1 MDTKLKNNKKSYVTN
16 ILAFIILIIMS
27 IGIFSLYPKIKEV
40 AKEEPSVPYE
50 NYEILRSIYRSNYV
64 LYKDILEQGNGENLT
79 GDKIY
84 IKSNEAN
91 LNNYDDIKSN
101 FNNSLDSWKE
111 DLNYNYMNLNYL
123 AYNND
128 TSINKTNTDNDLR
141 SLVES
146 TENEKLNNK
155 YAFYM
160 VINYDGNGG
169 VSVNNIFG
177 ADDYTIR
184 NRFSEFTMRDTLDNN
199 MLDNKNIKFNPIKN
213 ATFVYGI
220 PKDLKYSD
228 NISAV
233 VDQSQ
238 NNYNNRI
245 LITTIMTILFGTLIL
260 GLMIPYRKGNHVFG
274 VKTFLKIPFEINCII
289 FGVGAVFSGSGSFY
303 ALSSTIQ
310 GSFGNRNSFGIS
322 PELDFWLINIAN
334 ILIWFIIIYLIF
346 AGDMLLKH
354 IFNTGLVKYFKE
366 NLLII
371 KIIKSLKKGSDNLI
385 YYIEHIDLTDKS
397 NKVII
402 KVLVINFLVIS
413 VISIIWFFGIIASL
427 IYTGVLF
434 ILLRKYVDNI
444 KEKFGILLNATNKIA
459 DGNLDVE
466 INEDLGLFNPF
477 KEELK
482 MIQKGFKKAVNEE
495 VKSQRMKTELISNV
509 SHDLKTPLTS
519 IITYID
525 LLKNNNITD
534 EERKSYIDTIDKKS
548 QRLKFLIEDLFEVS
562 KATSGDIKLNLV
574 NIDIVELMRQ
584 IEIELNDKI
593 SASNL
598 NIRNNFPDNKVILK
612 LDSQKTFRI
621 FENLLINVVNYAMEG
636 SRVYVDIMENETS
649 VEITIKNMSAEEIN
663 FNAFDIVERF
673 ERGDKSRNSEGSGLG
688 LAIAKSFVEVQG
700 GTFDIEVDG
709 DLFKVIIILKK

>member
-1 MDTKLKNNKKSYVTN
+1 MDTKLKNNKKSNVTN
-16 ILAFIILIIMS
+16 IVAFIIFIIMS
-27 IGIFSLYPKIKEV
+27 IGIFSLYPKIKEM

-310 GSFGNRNSFGIS
+310 GAFGNRNSFGIS

-354 IFNTGLVKYFKE
+354 IFNTGLVKYLKE

-371 KIIKSLKKGSDNLI
+371 KIIKSLKKWSDNLI

-397 NKVII
+397 NKVIM
-402 KVLVINFLVIS
+402 KVLVINLLVIS

-434 ILLRKYVDNI
+434 ILLRKYVDSI
-444 KEKFGILLNATNKIA
+444 REKFEILLNATNKIA

-525 LLKNNNITD
+525 LLKNENITD
-534 EERKSYIDTIDKKS
+534 EERKSYIDTIDEKS

>member
-1 MDTKLKNNKKSYVTN
+1 LDTKLKNNKKSYVTN

-64 LYKDILEQGNGENLT
+64 LYKDILEQGNCENLT

-310 GSFGNRNSFGIS
+310 GAFGNRNSFGIS

-354 IFNTGLVKYFKE
+354 IFNTGLVKYFNE

>member
-1 MDTKLKNNKKSYVTN
+1 MDTKLKNNKKSNVTN
-16 ILAFIILIIMS
+16 IVAFIIFIIMS
-27 IGIFSLYPKIKEV
+27 IGIFSLYPKIKEM

-310 GSFGNRNSFGIS
+310 GAFGNRNSFGIS

-354 IFNTGLVKYFKE
+354 IFNTGLVKYLKE

-371 KIIKSLKKGSDNLI
+371 KIIKSLKKWSDNLI

-397 NKVII
+397 NKVIM
-402 KVLVINFLVIS
+402 KVLVINLLVIS

-434 ILLRKYVDNI
+434 ILLRKYVDSI
-444 KEKFGILLNATNKIA
+444 REKFGILLNATNKIA

-525 LLKNNNITD
+525 LLKNENITD
-534 EERKSYIDTIDKKS
+534 EERKYYIDTIDEKS

-663 FNAFDIVERF
+663 FNAFDIVER
-673 ERGDKSRNSEGSGLG
+673 GDKSRNSEGSGLG

>member
-1 MDTKLKNNKKSYVTN
+1 LKNNKKSYVTN